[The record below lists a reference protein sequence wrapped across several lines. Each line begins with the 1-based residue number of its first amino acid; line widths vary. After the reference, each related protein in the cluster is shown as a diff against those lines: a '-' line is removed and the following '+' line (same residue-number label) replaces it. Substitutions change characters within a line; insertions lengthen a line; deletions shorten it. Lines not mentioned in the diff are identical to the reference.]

1 MWQYYR
7 DDYWGIQ
14 KIFQSK
20 VIVRKETISNNNID
34 MMTNQYLFISLKI
47 LSIMTY
53 EFLYMYINII
63 CFYLYPNPK
72 FLNAKCC
79 LNTSSCTRTLP
90 KLS

>member
-34 MMTNQYLFISLKI
+34 MMTNQ
-47 LSIMTY
+47 
-53 EFLYMYINII
+53 
-63 CFYLYPNPK
+63 
-72 FLNAKCC
+72 
-79 LNTSSCTRTLP
+79 
-90 KLS
+90 